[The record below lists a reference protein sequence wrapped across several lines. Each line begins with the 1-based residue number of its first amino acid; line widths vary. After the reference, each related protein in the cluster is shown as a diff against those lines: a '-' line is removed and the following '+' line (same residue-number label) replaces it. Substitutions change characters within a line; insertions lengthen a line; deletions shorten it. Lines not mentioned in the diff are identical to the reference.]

1 MKLTIVASLCH
12 MLAGIPEPVCHEEIV
27 LRSEDMS
34 LQACMF
40 GQAIVAQWQE
50 QSEFKQPDWV
60 VSRYKCVF
68 GNYLPKDAI

>member
-1 MKLTIVASLCH
+1 
-12 MLAGIPEPVCHEEIV
+12 
-27 LRSEDMS
+27 
-34 LQACMF
+34 MF